1 MQDQL
6 STPPAE
12 LDGAR
17 VERYASLRGIA
28 HLARVTAFMDGVP
41 AQQPE
46 AIAVAVYPGESD
58 AYVFHCSAAWSVLAA
73 GQHAS
78 LEAAVRAAESGFPG
92 IAQRWVSPGQGPQH
106 AG

>member
-1 MQDQL
+1 MQVHL

-17 VERYASLRGIA
+17 VERYASLTGIA
-28 HLARVTAFMDGVP
+28 HLARVTASIDGTPSEQP
-41 AQQPE
+41 A

-73 GQHAS
+73 GHHAS
-78 LEAAVRAAESGFPG
+78 LEVAVRAAENGFPG
-92 IAQRWVSPGQGPQH
+92 IAQRWVTTGQGSQH